1 MVLYDEAVP
10 RLCIDSRL
18 LGTDKHLVVD
28 EGTFEWTDTVPG
40 ETWWLDG
47 RFKDGSD
54 WCLDT
59 ALRLGNTKL
68 VTSPPKRFV
77 TAMSQLSGSLGNAPV
92 PWQKVMP
99 AAEHRAFTKA
109 LVEGTVVA
117 MAEAPL
123 DYYRAVWV
131 PGNRVFRSLKPMAV
145 DGARWRDLVVAGEG
159 NVPAIK
165 SFQPGEDGFAQP
177 IVYDRF
183 ATCTGRLT
191 VASGPQILT
200 LKKEHRDLIRSRHGD
215 KGRVFALDFA
225 ALEVRVL
232 LYEFGRKC
240 EETDLYG
247 MMARELG
254 RDRKVVKGA
263 VIAMLYG
270 MSDYI
275 LGKHLGMQGKELKS
289 FLKQVRLYFRTD
301 ELLKRV
307 KAQFV
312 ATGYL
317 ENRYGRR
324 VLVDEPLDH
333 ILINYY
339 AQSTGVDVT
348 MMGFAQVIERLEQTA
363 PQTVPVGTLHD
374 ALFLDVHLDELEE
387 VQKVTDVRVKGYV
400 QHFPLRLEPVC

>member
-1 MVLYDEAVP
+1 
-10 RLCIDSRL
+10 
-18 LGTDKHLVVD
+18 LVVD
-28 EGTFEWTDTVPG
+28 EGTFEWVDAVPSD
-40 ETWWLDG
+40 TWWLDG
-47 RFKDGSD
+47 RYKDGSD

-59 ALRLGNTKL
+59 ALRLGNAKL
-68 VTSPPKRFV
+68 ETSPPKKFIA
-77 TAMSQLSGSLGNAPV
+77 AMSLLSGSLGNAPV

-99 AAEHRAFTKA
+99 TAEHRAFTKA
-109 LVEGTVVA
+109 LVEGAVVA
-117 MAEAPL
+117 MAAAPL

-145 DGARWRDLVVAGEG
+145 DGSRWRDLVVAGEG

-225 ALEVRVL
+225 ALEVRIL
-232 LYEFGRKC
+232 LYEFGRRC
-240 EETDLYG
+240 EEVDLYG
-247 MMARELG
+247 TMARELN
-254 RDRKVVKGA
+254 RERKVVKGA

-270 MSDYI
+270 MTDYV
-275 LGKHLGMQGKELKS
+275 LGKHLGMEGKELKA
-289 FLKQVRLYFRTD
+289 FLKQVKLYFRTN

-307 KAQFV
+307 KAQFI

-339 AQSTGVDVT
+339 SQSTGVDVT
-348 MMGFAQVIERLEQTA
+348 LMGFDQIIQKLEQHA
-363 PQTVPVGTLHD
+363 PKTTPLGTLHD
-374 ALFLDVHLDELEE
+374 ALFLDVHDDDLAYVKTLDH
-387 VQKVTDVRVKGYV
+387 VKVKGYV
-400 QHFPLRLEPVC
+400 QSFPLRLEPVGQDTSVHVPKIQDVR